1 MAILTGVYV
10 VRVLQGLLG
19 RLDLSPP
26 HISDGE
32 EHLSVDV
39 GRRHGVI
46 VHQNQ
51 LTHTKTTA
59 VGFNFFLKH
68 SIVLLKYKSDK
79 LRQVL

>member
-19 RLDLSPP
+19 RIDLSPP
-26 HISDGE
+26 HILNGE
-32 EHLSVDV
+32 ENLSVDV

-51 LTHTKTTA
+51 LTHTKTTT
-59 VGFNFFLKH
+59 VGFNFFFLKCTAWYCYRI
-68 SIVLLKYKSDK
+68 SLIS
-79 LRQVL
+79 